1 MRRTLSRKIV
11 YVIQHNRNGVCY
23 LSVPLQLLVL
33 KWLIEGGFVPAV
45 EPGAVLQAPS
55 NGPSPE
61 LAKVTLVGNFNLLLK
76 SFL

>member
-1 MRRTLSRKIV
+1 MRRTLSQKIV
-11 YVIQHNRNGVCY
+11 CVIQHNRNSCY

>member
-1 MRRTLSRKIV
+1 M
-11 YVIQHNRNGVCY
+11 
-23 LSVPLQLLVL
+23 PLQLLVL

-76 SFL
+76 SFLLCFLDKSNSLAELTLAALLT